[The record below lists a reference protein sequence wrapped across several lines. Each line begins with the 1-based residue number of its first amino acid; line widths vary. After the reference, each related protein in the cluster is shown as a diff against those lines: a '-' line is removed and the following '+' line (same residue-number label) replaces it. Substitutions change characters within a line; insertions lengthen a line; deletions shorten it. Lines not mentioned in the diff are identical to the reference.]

1 MGVGAATGLGAFFR
15 TRSLGARTGEGL
27 DIRWKQAPTPSKAL
41 GVES

>member
-1 MGVGAATGLGAFFR
+1 MGVGAATGLDFFR
-15 TRSLGARTGEGL
+15 TRSLGARTGVGL